1 LNRWVRLASAVVA
14 MVMIGNLQYAWT
26 LFVQPM
32 ISATGWK
39 LSEVQWGFTFFIA
52 LMTWAMPLSGWLI
65 DRLGPRLFMSIASVL
80 CGIGWGALGYASSL
94 TGFYM
99 FYSIAGL
106 GNAFVYCCS
115 ISVALKWFP
124 DKRGLA
130 SGIIAAGYGAG
141 AALFIPIFAYLIRA
155 TDYRATLAYTGFVLG
170 IIVFVAGQFLK
181 NPPRGFAATGAPPAK
196 KNVRRHD
203 EEFNTGEML
212 RKPQFYVL
220 YVMMLMIGI
229 GGLMATAQVAPVARN
244 FGVGAT
250 ALAVAMSLNPL
261 CNGVGRI
268 FWGWFSDQMGRERTM
283 FLAFSLQAVFLTS
296 VVTVGRW
303 GDVWFVLSMALVFV
317 TWGELY
323 VLFPA
328 VLTDIFGAR
337 NAASNYSVLYST
349 KGLASILAGGLAARL
364 FEETGTWNYAFYGSA
379 VLALFSAIAALAVRR
394 MPLPKKQRTVT
405 IGAVAAAGTETP
417 RAAQ

>member
-1 LNRWVRLASAVVA
+1 MNRWARLIAAVVA
-14 MVMIGNLQYAWT
+14 MVMIGNLQYSWT

-65 DRLGPRLFMSIASVL
+65 DRLGPRLFMSVASVL
-80 CGIGWGALGYASSL
+80 CAVGWGALGYTTSL
-94 TGFYM
+94 SGFYL

-115 ISVALKWFP
+115 IAVALKWFP

-130 SGIIAAGYGAG
+130 SGIIAAGYGSG
-141 AALFIPIFAYLIRA
+141 AALFIPIFAYLIRV
-155 TDYRATLAYTGFVLG
+155 TDYRTTLAYTGVVLG
-170 IIVFVAGQFLK
+170 IFVLAAGQFLK
-181 NPPRGFAATGAPPAK
+181 NPPQGFAASAPAPAK

-203 EEFNTGEML
+203 EEFSTWEML

-220 YVMMLMIGI
+220 YAMMLAIGI

-244 FGVGAT
+244 FKVGAT
-250 ALAVAMSLNPL
+250 ALAIALSLNPI

-268 FWGWFSDQMGRERTM
+268 FWGWASDHMGRERTM
-283 FLAFSLQAVFLTS
+283 FLAFFLQSVFLTS

-328 VLTDIFGAR
+328 VLTDIFGSR
-337 NAASNYSVLYST
+337 NSASNYSVLYST
-349 KGLASILAGGLAARL
+349 KGLASILAGGLAAQL
-364 FEETGTWNYAFYGSA
+364 FEKTGSWNYAFYGSA
-379 VLALFSAIAALAVRR
+379 ALALCSALGALAVRR
-394 MPLPKKQRTVT
+394 MPLPKKP
-405 IGAVAAAGTETP
+405 GAAVSAARVSA
-417 RAAQ
+417 